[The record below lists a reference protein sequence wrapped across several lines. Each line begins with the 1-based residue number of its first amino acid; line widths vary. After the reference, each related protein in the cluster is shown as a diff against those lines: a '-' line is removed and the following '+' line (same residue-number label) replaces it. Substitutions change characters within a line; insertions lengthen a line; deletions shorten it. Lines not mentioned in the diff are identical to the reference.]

1 MLSNNPVFGR
11 ANDSPNKKKIK
22 HSNTNHLHFCK
33 VVNMSSRSPSAIRST
48 SSSKNSSYL
57 KQKKRSSSL
66 RSGASSRSKSDVK
79 RVAKKQTL
87 LPPERRKV
95 IIFNKPYDTLSQFTD
110 GQGRQTLADFIP
122 IKEIYAA
129 GRLDRDSEGLMILTN
144 DGILQ
149 ARLTQPTAKSPKTY
163 WVQVEGEPTEDDL
176 DKLRLGVELKDG
188 PTRPAQVERIDEPN
202 VWQRTP
208 PVRFRANIPTTWL
221 AITIIEGRN
230 RQVRRM
236 TAHIGYPT
244 LRLIRYSM
252 GNITLDELQPGQWKE
267 ITM

>member
-1 MLSNNPVFGR
+1 
-11 ANDSPNKKKIK
+11 
-22 HSNTNHLHFCK
+22 
-33 VVNMSSRSPSAIRST
+33 MSSRSRSAFRSA
-48 SSSKNSSYL
+48 SSSKSHSHL
-57 KQKKRSSSL
+57 KQQKHSGSVRSD
-66 RSGASSRSKSDVK
+66 APHRSKSHQ
-79 RVAKKQTL
+79 KKNASEIKKT
-87 LPPERRKV
+87 PISPELRKV

-149 ARLTQPTAKSPKTY
+149 ARLTQPTSKSPKTY
-163 WVQVEGEPTEDDL
+163 WVQVEGNPTEDDL
-176 DKLRLGVELKDG
+176 DQLRKGVTLKDG
-188 PTRPAQVERIDEPN
+188 PTLPAQVERMDEPN

-252 GNITLDELQPGQWKE
+252 GNTTFGELQPGQWKE